1 MDLKEE
7 KIIAPENEK
16 YAQTFEHIKELA
28 VAMKGLYDQAYQVY
42 SGLVNDVLHDRITQE
57 RDIERVMDGLLGYAE
72 DERFIKLYKDL
83 CRHVYY
89 HYPKLVGEHVA
100 LFRAQFMESD
110 EEEEQ

>member
-7 KIIAPENEK
+7 KIIAPENEE

-57 RDIERVMDGLLGYAE
+57 RDIERVMDGLLDYAE

-100 LFRAQFMESD
+100 LFRAQFMESG